1 MVGIGSGFLTLLQSL
16 YILLQL
22 PERAIRGIASLDDR
36 RIASGALVFERRG
49 IQRISQFIAIPLL
62 ILFTES
68 LELAQAFGSAS
79 ASEAWH
85 VAAIVARGE
94 FHLQHRQPSALG
106 QREAQA
112 ASALKATT
120 AGRQHAAFA
129 GQSFWGAVTTR
140 HFTKQTGGMVSVQC
154 FT

>member
-36 RIASGALVFERRG
+36 RITAGALVFERRG

-68 LELAQAFGSAS
+68 LDVRFAVRIEEFLA
-79 ASEAWH
+79 
-85 VAAIVARGE
+85 
-94 FHLQHRQPSALG
+94 ALLP
-106 QREAQA
+106 RRFEC
-112 ASALKATT
+112 
-120 AGRQHAAFA
+120 GRCDVPVRAAFLGNRA
-129 GQSFWGAVTTR
+129 
-140 HFTKQTGGMVSVQC
+140 
-154 FT
+154 